1 MRNSD
6 LSRTGLEIAI
16 IGLSG
21 RFPGAQNVQEYWQN
35 LQQGR
40 ETITHFMQEELAPQ
54 VSEEQYTRGN
64 YVKAKGY
71 LKDIEYFDP
80 DFFGYNPREA
90 SQLSPQSRVF
100 QECVWE
106 TLEDAGY
113 DIQRFQGSV
122 GVYAGS
128 SSSLLWQLL
137 TSVSSSSGLDI
148 FSSALLND
156 KDYLSTRVSYQLNL
170 KGPSVTINTA
180 CSTSLV
186 AIHMACRAL
195 LTREC
200 DMALAGGV
208 TVTLPT
214 KSGYLHESGMIHSPD
229 GRCRPFDESANGTV
243 FSDGAG
249 VVLLKPLAQAQKDG
263 DHIHA
268 VILGSAINNDGKSKV
283 GFTAPSTT
291 GQAEVIR
298 QAYKV
303 SKTPPESIS
312 YLETHGT
319 GTSLGDPIEM
329 EALKSV
335 FKNNES
341 VRLGSVKS
349 NIGHLD
355 AAAGIASL
363 LKVVMAL
370 KHRKLPATLHFNELN
385 RKIDLNGTSF
395 SINDELTPWRANNA
409 RRAGVNSFGI
419 GGTNAHVIVEEAPEV
434 AAASED
440 QSEERLMLFSAKT
453 DTSLVNYLTKFKGRL
468 AEEDFS
474 LADVSYTQ
482 NFGRAWFNKRA
493 ALHFSDRAELEK
505 KLTRLIDSKNVTEAK
520 ARQKVMFAFGG
531 IGAEYPQM
539 GADLYR
545 KVKLFREVVEETE
558 AALGHEVLQPLYE
571 ALPSAGQPYVEEN
584 KEVVLFCF
592 EYALGRF
599 FMRLGLQPFFMI
611 GHGVGEYVSAT
622 LSGVLSLPDAYK
634 ILQERKKINS
644 AYEAPTLLSVQ
655 SSLAEVT
662 AHLNGHNI
670 AVAACNSEFNT
681 VVSGAS
687 DDLLTF
693 KQELTTLGMRS
704 AVVPNTQVFNT
715 STLDLSEQEEV
726 LNTVTF
732 NKPKIPYISCVTG
745 EKVDAPT
752 TRSRAYW
759 HDLMTKP
766 IRFDRGINELLK
778 YEHSVF
784 LELGPSMVISSW
796 INRSKRKRPTQS
808 AYHTVKNR
816 HERISD
822 LTKLNEVLAELWKKG
837 VPVRLDQ
844 LEHCTTGKRVPL
856 PTYQF
861 DRKHI
866 WVEKEYLDANS
877 LGTKPTA
884 PEEID
889 APVFTRKEI
898 EEKLRQ
904 LWGQVVNDP
913 DMSPEKNLFESG
925 ITSLDAIHVNRLV
938 REQMGVELEV
948 TALFEYPTIKSFA
961 GHLDELMRAEAPLTV
976 GF

>member
-40 ETITHFMQEELAPQ
+40 ETITHFTREELAPQ
-54 VSEEQYTRGN
+54 VSEEQYTHKN

-71 LKDIEYFDP
+71 LKDIEYFDLE
-80 DFFGYNPREA
+80 FFGYNPKEA

-113 DIQRFQGSV
+113 DIQRFPGSV
-122 GVYAGS
+122 GVYAGA
-128 SSSLLWQLL
+128 SSSLVWQLL
-137 TSVSSSSGLDI
+137 TSVGSSSGLDI

-214 KSGYLHESGMIHSPD
+214 KSGYLYESGMIHSPD
-229 GRCRPFDESANGTV
+229 GHCRPFDEGANGTV

-249 VVLLKPLAQAQKDG
+249 VVLLKPLAQALQDG

-268 VILGSAINNDGKSKV
+268 VIRGSAINNDGKSKV

-291 GQAEVIR
+291 GQTEVIK
-298 QAYKV
+298 QAYKT
-303 SKTPPESIS
+303 SKTPPESVS

-319 GTSLGDPIEM
+319 GTSLGDPIEI
-329 EALKSV
+329 EAIRSV
-335 FKNNES
+335 FKRNETL
-341 VRLGSVKS
+341 RLGSVKS

-355 AAAGIASL
+355 AAAGVASL
-363 LKVVMAL
+363 LKVVMSL
-370 KHRKLPATLHFNELN
+370 KHRELPATLHFNELN
-385 RKIDLNGTSF
+385 HKIDLNGTSF
-395 SINDELTPWRANNA
+395 SVNGKLTPWETDV
-409 RRAGVNSFGI
+409 RRAGINSFGI
-419 GGTNAHVIVEEAPEV
+419 GGTNAHLIVEEAPEV

-440 QSEERLMLFSAKT
+440 QSEEGLMLFSAKT
-453 DTSLVNYLTKFKGRL
+453 ETSLTNYLTKFKECL
-468 AEEDFS
+468 AEKDYR

-482 NFGRAWFNKRA
+482 NFGRTWFNKRA

-505 KLTRLIDSKNVTEAK
+505 KLHKLIDSKNVTEAK
-520 ARQKVMFAFGG
+520 ARQKILFAFGG

-545 KVKLFREVVEETE
+545 RVKLFREVVEETE
-558 AALGHEVLQPLYE
+558 TALGHQILRPLYE
-571 ALPSAGQPYVEEN
+571 APRSASQPYLEEN

-599 FMRLGLQPFFMI
+599 FTRLGLQPFFMI

-634 ILQERKKINS
+634 ILQERKRINS
-644 AYEAPTLLSVQ
+644 AYEAPTLLSIQ

-687 DDLLTF
+687 DDLLMF
-693 KQELTTLGMRS
+693 KQELATSGVRS

-715 STLDLSEQEEV
+715 SVIDLHDWEGV
-726 LNTVTF
+726 LNTITF
-732 NKPKIPYISCVTG
+732 NEPQIPYISCVTG
-745 EKVDAPT
+745 EKIDAPT
-752 TRSRAYW
+752 ARSTAYW
-759 HDLMTKP
+759 RDLMTKP

-796 INRSKRKRPTQS
+796 INRNKRKRPTQS
-808 AYHTVKNR
+808 AYHTIRNR

-837 VPVRLDQ
+837 VSVGLNQ

-861 DRKHI
+861 DRKRI

-877 LGTKPTA
+877 LGTKPTV
-884 PEEID
+884 PEKID

-904 LWGQVVNDP
+904 LWGQVINDP

-938 REQMGVELEV
+938 REQIGVELEV